1 MDKRKET
8 SSSHFKVFGFM
19 INPHEMAIIS
29 EDGQKLAQINVES
42 DAQAKEKFM
51 SETLNQQLIAA
62 LGRPDFST
70 IWVDDP
76 AGDPAVME
84 ACRKMEQGE
93 ADQLLA
99 DAITEEGVADDR
111 VLQDEQHPEEF
122 EDVPGNLP
130 AETQEAAAA
139 QPEPE
144 DGTTQEPENQPV
156 EEPPKAQF
164 KPTLKTKIIEVECPE
179 TYTET
184 EIKRLARNLQ
194 SLKGEALASAANY
207 RE

>member
-76 AGDPAVME
+76 AGDPAVM
-84 ACRKMEQGE
+84 
-93 ADQLLA
+93 
-99 DAITEEGVADDR
+99 
-111 VLQDEQHPEEF
+111 
-122 EDVPGNLP
+122 
-130 AETQEAAAA
+130 
-139 QPEPE
+139 
-144 DGTTQEPENQPV
+144 
-156 EEPPKAQF
+156 
-164 KPTLKTKIIEVECPE
+164 
-179 TYTET
+179 
-184 EIKRLARNLQ
+184 
-194 SLKGEALASAANY
+194 
-207 RE
+207 